1 MKILLYYP
9 TFTLIIPLRDNVSY
23 GLPSLLILHSLLN
36 WTTAN
41 MNEMI
46 INILTV
52 GPSSIEITLPTGEMK
67 SLKNWGM
74 DLYSF
79 RP

>member
-1 MKILLYYP
+1 
-9 TFTLIIPLRDNVSY
+9 
-23 GLPSLLILHSLLN
+23 
-36 WTTAN
+36 

-67 SLKNWGM
+67 SLKNWGRGM
-74 DLYSF
+74 DLNVF
-79 RP
+79 HL